1 MENSKI
7 SENHLKAIVGWL
19 QVIGEV
25 GFRQVPIYRR
35 GNRGA
40 KKKRRK
46 VALEAGSW
54 GWGVLNYMDLRGV
67 SYVGCLVDLGGGS
80 ALRSPS

>member
-1 MENSKI
+1 VENSEI

-19 QVIGEV
+19 QVIGVVE
-25 GFRQVPIYRR
+25 FRRVPIYRQ

-40 KKKRRK
+40 KGKRGK

-54 GWGVLNYMDLRGV
+54 GWRVLNT
-67 SYVGCLVDLGGGS
+67 
-80 ALRSPS
+80 